1 MGGFLFSK
9 IIERVDL
16 FMYAQ
21 GWIRG
26 YMSKSYDVESFMIH
40 VVTTIERQL
49 KLWDERVEVNLLQD
63 LIGKH
68 IYFVIVR
75 FDEKTFKVP
84 LSEEEA
90 RALQDESAFAVDRY
104 IWRGLVKQGLSLR
117 ETEGNYLTYCA
128 I

>member
-1 MGGFLFSK
+1 MN
-9 IIERVDL
+9 
-16 FMYAQ
+16 AQ

-26 YMSKSYDVESFMIH
+26 YMSKSYDGEKFMIH

-49 KLWDERVEVNLLQD
+49 KLWDKTADVNLLQD
-63 LIGKH
+63 VIGRH

-84 LSEEEA
+84 LSE
-90 RALQDESAFAVDRY
+90 RDVQSLQEQSPFAVDRY
-104 IWRGLVKQGLSLR
+104 IWRALLAQGLRLG
-117 ETEGNYLTYCA
+117 ETTGNYLTYCA